1 MADQN
6 DTHEAEGNEK
16 GHNPLILQLPCDP
29 AVLNEARRLM
39 SEENSRV
46 DALGTTCLQ
55 DPIIVIELLKTSN
68 ALYFSSG
75 KSAITSPK
83 TAIVRLGS
91 DVVTDTFNNL
101 TTRQQLTDPGQLK
114 WYSINRSRSKRIGIV
129 SRIFAEAIA
138 RPLAEDCQA
147 VGCMFSI
154 GDMLAVYYLG
164 QDYVDLAEE
173 HSRSGVNYRL
183 TSNLKFDVDQMCVA
197 YLRRNGIPESLLFA
211 IDREAKPRTQD
222 RVVMKPLCMAASE
235 LVDAF
240 DSNKWEKFAPG
251 KNVPPKSAL
260 RMLKMTDSQYLKI
273 YERTSEYLFSA
284 RMQEERQRRE
294 PIPEIETPGSSQ
306 EVNRETQALESE
318 IQNILSGSSAA
329 DELVLDSF
337 TADDAVL
344 PDSTRVEEISEDLS
358 SFEAQFSLASAK
370 SEKKTVARVQ
380 EPVKAV
386 EPPKLRTKKG
396 NKFVSAV
403 NELFEEAES
412 SEELL
417 AGLLQ
422 KLTDGPFEKAAL
434 IVVSRDRNNAIV
446 VAARG
451 SITNGQKLELNDPLS
466 PLARCFSKVQ
476 SFSSR
481 PNEASPWGSKAFA
494 LAPIDA
500 DHDTPVAL
508 YADCGTNGS
517 LTFEARRIF
526 RTVVEILNQ
535 KLPSIP
541 GGIPVELG
549 EAPTS

>member
-1 MADQN
+1 MGEEN
-6 DTHEAEGNEK
+6 DMHEESGDSAEKSN
-16 GHNPLILQLPCDP
+16 NPLILQMPCDP

-55 DPIIVIELLKTSN
+55 DPIIVVELLKTSN
-68 ALYFSSG
+68 ALYFSTG

-83 TAIVRLGS
+83 TAVVRLGS
-91 DVVTDTFNNL
+91 DVVNDTFQNL
-101 TTRQQLTDPGQLK
+101 TTRKQLTDPDQLK
-114 WYSINRSRSKRIGIV
+114 WYGLNRSRSKRIGIV

-147 VGCMFSI
+147 VGCLFSI

-164 QDYVDLAEE
+164 KDYVDLAEE

-183 TSNLKFDVDQMCVA
+183 SSNHKFNVDDMCVA

-251 KNVPPKSAL
+251 KKVPPKSAL

-273 YERTSEYLFSA
+273 YERASEYLFSA
-284 RMQEERQRRE
+284 RMLEEKQRRE
-294 PIPEIETPGSSQ
+294 PIPEIEPTPSSS
-306 EVNRETQALESE
+306 VDSRETQALESE
-318 IQNILSGSSAA
+318 IQDIISDSTGA
-329 DELVLDSF
+329 DELILDSF
-337 TADDAVL
+337 AADDAEF
-344 PDSTRVEEISEDLS
+344 PERTKVEEIAEDLHA
-358 SFEAQFSLASAK
+358 FEEQFSLASAK
-370 SEKKTVARVQ
+370 TEKKTVARVQ

-386 EPPKLRTKKG
+386 EPPKLRTNKG

-403 NELFEEAES
+403 NDLFEEAES

-417 AGLLQ
+417 SGLLQ
-422 KLTDGPFEKAAL
+422 KLTDGPFDKAAL
-434 IVVSRDRNNAIV
+434 IVVSHDRKNAIV

-451 SITNGQKLELNDPLS
+451 SISNGQKLELTDPLS

-476 SFSSR
+476 SFSNR

-508 YADCGTNGS
+508 YADCGVEGS

-549 EAPTS
+549 A